1 MVDHGEQPGHDG
13 VQLGHGKPQGH
24 GQEHLVRD
32 GKLPDH
38 DGEDQLDGEEGQLD
52 GGLGEGEDRGHCGAG
67 QGDEAPGKR
76 KTLTCPFQ
84 KGIPFI
90 FLSIQLK
97 MFSHSIMHLHK

>member
-24 GQEHLVRD
+24 GQEHLV
-32 GKLPDH
+32 H

-76 KTLTCPFQ
+76 KTLTFVFQ
-84 KGIPFI
+84 KGFPFI
-90 FLSIQLK
+90 FLSIQV
-97 MFSHSIMHLHK
+97 

>member
-76 KTLTCPFQ
+76 KTLTFVFQ
-84 KGIPFI
+84 QGFPFI
-90 FLSIQLK
+90 FLFTLTSTI
-97 MFSHSIMHLHK
+97 